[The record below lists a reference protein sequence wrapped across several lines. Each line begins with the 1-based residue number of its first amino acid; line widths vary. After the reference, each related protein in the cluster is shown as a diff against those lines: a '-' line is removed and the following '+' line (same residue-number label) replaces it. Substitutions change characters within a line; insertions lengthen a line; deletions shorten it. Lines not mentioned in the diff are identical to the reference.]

1 MASAS
6 SIARRIEPTV
16 LSMLTTTPLRRPLL
30 GCVPMPMM
38 SMPSSEI
45 SPTMAQI
52 FVVPISRPTTI
63 SPPFCFAI
71 DALRLFRRWGN
82 LNGDPVGSH
91 AVVEPDDLGGQ
102 LAALKLFANSS
113 EALELGG

>member
-6 SIARRIEPTV
+6 SIARRMEPTV

-71 DALRLFRRWGN
+71 DALQLFRFRKWCGRD

-102 LAALKLFANSS
+102 LAALQLFAN
-113 EALELGG
+113 A